1 MAKKKI
7 QKYKILDL
15 FVWWE
20 DEKQNGTLWIEATK
34 KGKKFLDK
42 HKKVDPNFDEHKY
55 LQDFFHQAL
64 KSFFDSSPHAT
75 DTKTSD

>member
-42 HKKVDPNFDEHKY
+42 HKKLDPKFDEQKY
-55 LQDFFHQAL
+55 LQDFFTEAL
-64 KSFFDSSPHAT
+64 KSFVNAS
-75 DTKTSD
+75 DTKTGD